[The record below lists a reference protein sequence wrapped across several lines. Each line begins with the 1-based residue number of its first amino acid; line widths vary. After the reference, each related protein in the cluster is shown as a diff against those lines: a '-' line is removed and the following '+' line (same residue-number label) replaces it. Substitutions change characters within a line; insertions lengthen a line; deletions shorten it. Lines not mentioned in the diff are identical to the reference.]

1 METADADEI
10 IVPLCIII
18 ICAGLHQLQQQA
30 RRRFWVRP
38 WITRRSQF
46 GAYHSLIREL
56 SDEDEKGY
64 KNFLRMDMDSFNE
77 LLHLVE
83 PHIKRQDSL
92 MRQSIS
98 PAERLALTLRFLAT
112 GNRFLFFFCA
122 ALFCGTLQENQCNE
136 NQSLVRLHEC
146 TGRC

>member
-38 WITRRSQF
+38 WITRRREF

-112 GNRFLFFFCA
+112 GNRFFLC
-122 ALFCGTLQENQCNE
+122 
-136 NQSLVRLHEC
+136 C
-146 TGRC
+146 TILWHFARKSM